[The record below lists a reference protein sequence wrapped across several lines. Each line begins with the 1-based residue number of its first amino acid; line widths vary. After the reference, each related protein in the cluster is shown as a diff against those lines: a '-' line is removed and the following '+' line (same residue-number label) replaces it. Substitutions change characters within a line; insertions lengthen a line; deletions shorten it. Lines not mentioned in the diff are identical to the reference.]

1 MAESAMDSHT
11 GAGTVIALESVF
23 DVFLSYNRSDKYT
36 VKNLA
41 HALLQNGL
49 KPWLD
54 EWNLIPGAPW
64 QPEIEKVLKKCRS
77 VAVLIGPSGLSPWQ
91 SEEMRAA
98 INRRVQETNG
108 LFRLIPVLL
117 PGASRDVVANDFQF
131 LSATTWVEF
140 TDSID
145 DEEHVHRLVC
155 GIRGLEPGEWPAGA
169 AGKQR
174 SSRYFFIVDGTVEQ
188 LDKAKIESIVELLRK
203 YSGDA
208 SLTLREI
215 NDGSIKMLIDGAR
228 IGYDRLLFLFR
239 TGQLTHVLDMQV
251 QGLTLLSDQASS
263 RSTDSGSGSPP
274 ASQGTLSSSGGP
286 GTASS
291 PASKPR
297 STAPVKV
304 NPIPQGYHT
313 VTAYLCVNDGRRAIE
328 FYKKAF
334 GAQELTR
341 MEVYGKI
348 AHAEIKIGDSVI
360 MLSEEMPG
368 GEFRSP
374 QALGGTTARVLLYVK
389 DVDTV
394 YTNAVAAGATP
405 TMPPADMFWGD
416 RYGKVV
422 DPFGHSWSLATH
434 KEDVAPEEMTRR
446 AEAQMEQQ
454 RQSRTAV

>member
-1 MAESAMDSHT
+1 MAESTVDSHT

-41 HALLQNGL
+41 HALSQNGL

-54 EWNLIPGAPW
+54 DWNLIPGAPW

-155 GIRGLEPGEWPAGA
+155 GIRGLEPGEWPTGA

-239 TGQLTHVLDMQV
+239 TGELTHVLDMQV
-251 QGLTLLSDQASS
+251 QGLALLSDKA
-263 RSTDSGSGSPP
+263 
-274 ASQGTLSSSGGP
+274 P
-286 GTASS
+286 G
-291 PASKPR
+291 
-297 STAPVKV
+297 KV
-304 NPIPQGYHT
+304 SPIPQGYHT

-348 AHAEIKIGDSVI
+348 AHAEIRIGDSII

-368 GEFRSP
+368 GAFRSP

-394 YTNAVAAGATP
+394 YINAVAAGATP

-434 KEDVAPEEMTRR
+434 KEDVAPEEMKRR
-446 AEAQMEQQ
+446 AEAQIEQQ